1 MDTLNNTNNNILANF
16 TAQVNE
22 TIDEDSKKLENET
35 KKLHNREIEQSI
47 ELREKYSSKIFWFII
62 WWSIG
67 LFLILILQG
76 SSYAYEKINWN
87 DNIIITLIGT
97 TFIQVLGLMIIVLH
111 YIFPVIKK

>member
-1 MDTLNNTNNNILANF
+1 METEIEFNNI
-16 TAQVNE
+16 
-22 TIDEDSKKLENET
+22 IDNTFHSDNNLENQEKEIKNQT
-35 KKLHNREIEQSI
+35 LILNNREIEQSI
-47 ELREKYSSKIFWFII
+47 ELRYKYSSKIFWFII
-62 WWSIG
+62 WWSVA

-76 SSYAYEKINWN
+76 SDYENINWN